1 MLTNGSSSLSM
12 MPTTVELLELVPE
25 LLSELATVTVKV
37 SRSGSE
43 ILSSIIGTLIV
54 VLV

>member
-1 MLTNGSSSLSM
+1 M

-37 SRSGSE
+37 SGQVRD
-43 ILSSIIGTLIV
+43 LSSIIGTLIV
-54 VLV
+54 VLFDQLL